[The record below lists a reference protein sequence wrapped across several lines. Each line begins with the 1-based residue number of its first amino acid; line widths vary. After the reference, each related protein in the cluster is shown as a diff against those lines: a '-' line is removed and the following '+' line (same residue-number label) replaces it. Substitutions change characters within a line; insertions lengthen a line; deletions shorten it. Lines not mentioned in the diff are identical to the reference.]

1 MTTNNKLLINKLELA
16 GLNEKEARV
25 YLASLEL
32 GSSTMWQIHRK
43 CGIKRPTCYLVFE
56 GLIERGIGIKT
67 NDKKGTLYSVIDP
80 DNLSETLEYKKDQ
93 FNQSLSL
100 FDAIKSKSAIKPEIT
115 LYSGFE
121 GMRQAYFLGLDQPV
135 GSELRVYGDSKIWSE
150 YESEN
155 EEYIQKRVKRK
166 IKIKVLFS
174 DKNAHRKRFKSSKK
188 ELRDVRFLPD
198 KSFNPQTEQQL
209 INDYVVFVAYSES
222 EPFATVIKSK
232 TIARLEKEKFDLLW
246 ERARPL
252 R

>member
-1 MTTNNKLLINKLELA
+1 MTTTNKSLIDKLSLA

-25 YLASLEL
+25 YIASLEI
-32 GSSTMWQIHRK
+32 GPSTMWQIHRK

-100 FDAIKSKSAIKPEIT
+100 FDAVKSKSAAKPEIS

-121 GMRQAYFLGLDQPV
+121 GMRQAYFLGLDQPK
-135 GSELRVYGDSKIWSE
+135 GSELRVYGDSKVWSE

-155 EEYIQKRVKRK
+155 EEYIRKRIDRK

-174 DKNAHRKRFKSSKK
+174 DKNVHRKRFQSSKK
-188 ELRDVRFLPD
+188 ELREARFLPN
-198 KSFNPQTEQQL
+198 KHFNPQTEQQL
-209 INDYVVFVAYSES
+209 INDYVVYVAYSER

-246 ERARPL
+246 DKAKPL
-252 R
+252 K